1 MTTPSLAGRADIA
14 ADPHVVARRAA
25 EWFTRTTSAQAG
37 TVRVSLS
44 GGSTPK
50 ELYTLL
56 RGDEF
61 RARLPWERM
70 EFFWGDERFVP
81 LDDPASN
88 YRMAMETLLAHA
100 PVPAEHIHPVPVSGT
115 PREAAVQY
123 EALLKRCYGAQELD
137 PTRPLFHIMLLGLGA
152 DGHTASLIPGQPVL
166 AERER
171 WVAAVA
177 EGRPEE
183 RITLTYPAIE
193 SSAAIAFL
201 VTGAEKARAVRLAR
215 AGEESVPAGRI
226 RTRAEVIWFLDH
238 AAASAD

>member
-1 MTTPSLAGRADIA
+1 MTSSSVAGRADIA
-14 ADPHVVARRAA
+14 DEPHALARRAA
-25 EWFTRTTSAQAG
+25 EWFAQMASAHAG
-37 TVRVSLS
+37 NIRVSLS

-50 ELYTLL
+50 EMYSLL
-56 RGDEF
+56 SGDEF

-81 LDDPASN
+81 HDDPASN
-88 YRMAMETLLAHA
+88 YRMAMDALLAHA
-100 PVPAEHIHPVPVSGT
+100 PVPPGNIHPVPVNGT
-115 PREAAVQY
+115 PREAAAEY
-123 EALLKRCYGAQELD
+123 ETLLKRSYGAQELD

-166 AERER
+166 DERER

-201 VTGAEKARAVRLAR
+201 VAGAEKARAVRLAR
-215 AGEESVPAGRI
+215 TGEGSVPAGRI
-226 RTRAEVIWFLDH
+226 RTRAEVIWFLDR
-238 AAASAD
+238 AAAPSD